1 MKNFTIDITQFLT
14 FNSII
19 FQRFNPIDAD
29 FNFALNFKGTYSA
42 FALSTLHIKRTT
54 SKKMYVKR
62 TRQPFWLEIKYF
74 SVFHSFA
81 TYRAQNRHKSL
92 LTNLFRIVTAI
103 TY

>member
-19 FQRFNPIDAD
+19 FQRFSPIDDD
-29 FNFALNFKGTYSA
+29 FNILLNIQRTYSA
-42 FALSTLHIKRTT
+42 FSLSTLHIKRTP

-81 TYRAQNRHKSL
+81 TYRNQNQHKSL
-92 LTNLFRIVTAI
+92 LTNLFRIVMAI

>member
-1 MKNFTIDITQFLT
+1 MKNFTIDIIRFLI

-19 FQRFNPIDAD
+19 IQRFSTIDND
-29 FNFALNFKGTYSA
+29 FNFLLNFKGAYSA
-42 FALSTLHIKRTT
+42 FALSTLHITRTT

-81 TYRAQNRHKSL
+81 TYRNQNQHKSL
-92 LTNLFRIVTAI
+92 LTNLFRIVMAS